1 LDDAGLDDL
10 VALLPP
16 LLQSLEGLIFISRHL
31 DPPRLPEVMAA
42 VGAPEAPLE
51 ALRRRLDAWPER
63 LVGVRQRLDAA
74 LGETLAAYEALR
86 TGSAHPDGLRG
97 AFRALRGLP
106 RAMEALYP
114 LAAGLPP
121 VSRFFLESGAR
132 NDADLLLKL
141 VQAPPRE
148 DVGVMHGRAIPGGGE
163 PGDRGG
169 FSLYVPEYY
178 SDARDWPLV
187 FALHGGSG
195 NGRSFLWTW
204 LREARTRG
212 VILVSPTAVGDTWA
226 LSGPDIDSP
235 NLQAILDQVR
245 QRWRIDAS
253 RMLLGGMSDGGTFTY
268 VSGLEPASPF
278 THLAPTSAAFHPF
291 LAEMA
296 DPARLRGLPIFV
308 THGARDWM
316 FPVDMARD
324 AQAALEAAGA
334 AVTYREIP
342 DLSHTYPREINA
354 ELLDWMGVG

>member
-1 LDDAGLDDL
+1 MDDAGLDDL

-16 LLQSLEGLIFISRHL
+16 LLQSLESLIFVSRHL

-42 VGAPEAPLE
+42 VGAPEAALP
-51 ALRRRLDAWPER
+51 ALRARLAAWPER
-63 LVGVRQRLDAA
+63 LGGVRGRLELALDETVAA
-74 LGETLAAYEALR
+74 FEALR
-86 TGSAHPDGLRG
+86 TGPDDPDGLRG
-97 AFRALRGLP
+97 AFRALRSLP

-121 VSRFFLESGAR
+121 LSRFFLEPGAR
-132 NDADLLLKL
+132 ADADLLLKL

-148 DVGVMHGRAIPGGGE
+148 DVGVLHGGGE

-178 SDARDWPLV
+178 SDDRDWPVV

-204 LREARTRG
+204 LREARSRG
-212 VILVSPTAVGDTWA
+212 VIVVSPTAIGDTWA

-235 NLQAILDQVR
+235 NLAAILDQV
-245 QRWRIDAS
+245 QARWRIDAS
-253 RMLLGGMSDGGTFTY
+253 RVLLGGMSDGGTFTY
-268 VSGLEPASPF
+268 VSGLEPDSRF

-296 DPARLRGLPIFV
+296 DPERLRGLPIFI

-324 AQAALEAAGA
+324 AHIALDQAGA
-334 AVTYREIP
+334 AVCYREIA
-342 DLSHTYPREINA
+342 DLSHTYPREINV

>member
-1 LDDAGLDDL
+1 MEDAGLDDL

-16 LLQSLEGLIFISRHL
+16 LLQSMEALTFVSRHL

-42 VGAPEAPLE
+42 VGAPEEPLRE
-51 ALRRRLDAWPER
+51 LRARLNAWPER
-63 LVGVRQRLDAA
+63 LAGVRARLEVA
-74 LGETLAAYEALR
+74 LDETVSAFEALR
-86 TGSAHPDGLRG
+86 TGPDDPDGLRG

-114 LAAGLPP
+114 LASGLPP
-121 VSRFFLESGAR
+121 VSRFFLDAGAR
-132 NDADLLLKL
+132 NDADLQLKL
-141 VQAPPRE
+141 VQAPARE
-148 DVGVMHGRAIPGGGE
+148 DVGVMHGGGE

-178 SDARDWPLV
+178 SDERDWPVV
-187 FALHGGSG
+187 FALHGGAG
-195 NGRSFLWTW
+195 NGRGFLWTW

-212 VILVSPTAVGDTWA
+212 VIVVSPTAIGDTWA
-226 LSGPDIDSP
+226 LSGPDIDTP
-235 NLQAILDQVR
+235 NLQGILDEVQS
-245 QRWRIDAS
+245 RWRVDTS
-253 RMLLGGMSDGGTFTY
+253 KVLLSGMSDGGTFTY

-316 FPVDMARD
+316 FPIDMARE
-324 AQAALEAAGA
+324 ARTALENAGA
-334 AVTYREIP
+334 DVTYREIA
-342 DLSHTYPREINA
+342 DLSHTYPREING